1 MQSKVILLLFSIG
14 TLCLTSCNKKD
25 EIVNASTENFIEE
38 KCSQEVKDTLHS
50 QITLK
55 DLKGLIKKDPQD
67 INLYLTEKC
76 FTKAKYGKI
85 VYIDQINKADS
96 LKIKQVKQGVFFLNK
111 ISAIDISQ
119 EIVYKLQYSFPIKY
133 LNDYKKDIEKE
144 AKKGK
149 FYRSNTVVTNEDFKV
164 TYEIDRWDN
173 QKLKNSYSYQ
183 VDTHDGFAKLTIFY
197 SEDLPVD

>member
-1 MQSKVILLLFSIG
+1 MQSKVILLLFTIG
-14 TLCLTSCNKKD
+14 TLCLTSCNKNN
-25 EIVNASTENFIEE
+25 EETASVETEQIEE
-38 KCSQEVKDTLHS
+38 KCPQAVKDTLHS

-67 INLYLTEKC
+67 IDSYLGEKC
-76 FTKAKYGKI
+76 FTKANFGKI
-85 VYIDQINKADS
+85 LYIDEINKANA
-96 LKIKQVKQGVFFLNK
+96 LKIKDVKQGVFFLNK
-111 ISAIDISQ
+111 ISAIEISQ

-133 LNDYKKDIEKE
+133 LNEYKKDIEKE
-144 AKKGK
+144 AKKGR
-149 FYRSNTVVTNEDFKV
+149 FYRSNTVVTNEDFKI
-164 TYEIDRWDN
+164 TYEVDRWDN